1 METAAWS
8 RPAEERAG
16 TDLLVMIHGYG
27 SSEER
32 LLPLFEV
39 LPPNVTGVAP
49 RGHFD
54 VGGKHGWFL
63 LDPFLTSD
71 FAEVVGSANR
81 VFEWLDPILEAGSFR
96 SVSLLGFSQGMA
108 MATTLL
114 RLRPAAF
121 RAAVGLSGFV
131 LDHDLLALTDELDG
145 SLPFFWGRDADDV
158 VIHGDAIQYSADWL
172 EAHTRVTARTYP
184 GMGHNIGAEEMR
196 DVGIFLRVY
205 LGQ

>member
-1 METAAWS
+1 VETAAWS

-16 TDLLVMIHGYG
+16 AGLLVMIHGYA
-27 SSEER
+27 SSEEK
-32 LLPLFEV
+32 LLPLCEV
-39 LPPNVTGVAP
+39 LPANVTGVAP

-54 VGGKHGWFL
+54 VGGTHGWFL

-71 FAEVVGSANR
+71 FAEVVSSANR
-81 VFEWLDPILEAGSFR
+81 VFGWLDPILAAGSFR

-131 LDHDLLALTDELDG
+131 LDHELLALTDELDG
-145 SLPFFWGRDADDV
+145 SLPFFWGRDVRDAF
-158 VIHGDAIQYSADWL
+158 IHSDAIDYSEQWL
-172 EAHTRVTARTYP
+172 RDHTALTARTYP

-196 DVGIFLRVY
+196 DVGIFLRLY
-205 LGQ
+205 LQP